1 MDDTIKN
8 NICLTQDKEEYDSDK
23 LNEAI
28 NKSDLGEMISDL
40 KDGLDTIV
48 GDRGLKISGGQR
60 QRVAIARAIYHDR
73 DIIIFDEA
81 TNSLDGISEKVIIDQ
96 LNLLSKNK
104 TIFLVTHNIK
114 ITKTADIIYLID
126 NGKIIDSGKYEDLK
140 KNDTFNKLL
149 NE

>member
-73 DIIIFDEA
+73 DIIVFDEA

-104 TIFLVTHNIK
+104 TKFLETHNIK
-114 ITKTADIIYLID
+114 TAYIIY
-126 NGKIIDSGKYEDLK
+126 Y
-140 KNDTFNKLL
+140 
-149 NE
+149 